1 MLEQSVLGKV
11 WLAGGVWLC
20 EQLCY
25 ECLEDFVLGCAARWL
40 LRLCELL
47 MG

>member
-11 WLAGGVWLC
+11 WLAGGGWLC

-25 ECLEDFVLGCAARWL
+25 EQLNAPKILCWAVLLTGFSGCVSY
-40 LRLCELL
+40 
-47 MG
+47 